1 MKVWIRHAV
10 FVVLALVPGFFTSQT
25 NPAPPQIVQPIAP
38 PRNPLP
44 PEQESVSVTKFAFIA
59 YGDTRG
65 RKDGIELQYEHGMV
79 VDGILAAIKRLETTE
94 YPIKFV
100 LQSGDA
106 VVDGRDANQWN
117 ISFDGLINRITTE
130 GGVPYFLAA
139 GNHDLTNADDPASP
153 QRLQGLRNYLQAL
166 TNLIPPGNSPR
177 RLAEYPTFS
186 FGYGNTFVIGLDS
199 NIADDMPQYEWVKTQ
214 LEGLDRKRY
223 VNVVVFFHHPVFSS
237 GPHGGSKT
245 EPQTAVLRARYMPL
259 FRTHHLKVMF
269 VGHDHLFEHWVEHYQ
284 DNTGRHRMDL
294 VTSGGGGA
302 PLYVYSSE
310 PDLTDYL
317 KANETSKVE
326 VEHLAKP
333 GLDPGDNPYHFVIV
347 RVNGDL
353 MDLEVIA
360 VAFDRSWQPYGTN
373 KAQLRDTPPPQ

>member
-1 MKVWIRHAV
+1 MSVRIRDAV
-10 FVVLALVPGFFTSQT
+10 FVALALAPGLFTSQT
-25 NPAPPQIVQPIAP
+25 NPTPRQFVQPIAP

-44 PEQESVSVTKFAFIA
+44 LEQASARVTKFAFIA

-79 VDGILAAIKRLETTE
+79 VDGILAEIKRLETTE

-117 ISFDGLINRITTE
+117 TSFSGLINRITTE

-153 QRLQGLRNYLQAL
+153 QRLLGLRNYLQAL
-166 TNLIPPGNSPR
+166 ANLIPPGNSPR

-199 NIADDMPQYEWVKTQ
+199 NIGDDMPQYECVKTQ
-214 LEGLDRKRY
+214 FEGLDRKRY

-245 EPQTAVLRARYMPL
+245 EPQSAVLRARYMPL
-259 FRTHHLKVMF
+259 FRTHHVKAVF
-269 VGHDHLFEHWVEHYQ
+269 VGHD
-284 DNTGRHRMDL
+284 R
-294 VTSGGGGA
+294 
-302 PLYVYSSE
+302 
-310 PDLTDYL
+310 
-317 KANETSKVE
+317 
-326 VEHLAKP
+326 
-333 GLDPGDNPYHFVIV
+333 
-347 RVNGDL
+347 
-353 MDLEVIA
+353 
-360 VAFDRSWQPYGTN
+360 GT
-373 KAQLRDTPPPQ
+373 RPSV